1 MTEEEFASWSL
12 RILLPA
18 LILFLGYIVW
28 DLSKQSKAGRLGTLV
43 LFGVL
48 GLGVLGFM
56 LKEVLV
62 WLLGP

>member
-1 MTEEEFASWSL
+1 MTEAEFSTWSL

-18 LILFLGYIVW
+18 LVLFLGYIIW
-28 DLSKQSKAGRLGTLV
+28 DLSKESKAGRLGTLV

-56 LKEVLV
+56 LKELIVMLMQ
-62 WLLGP
+62 P